1 MKYLT
6 RRYPKENNNL
16 WGEFESFFNAPS
28 PFMPSFN
35 SLMNWDSNVTRPA
48 IDLFEDENN
57 YFVQA
62 ELPGFDRKEIVVEL
76 EKDRLVLKGSR
87 KANDKKET
95 SEISFHR
102 SVTLPDSVKADKVA
116 AKYENGILT
125 VSIPKADA
133 VKPLRIEVKS

>member
-6 RRYPKENNNL
+6 HRYPRTQNDL
-16 WGEFESFFNAPS
+16 WGDFESFFNAPS

-35 SLMNWDSNVTRPA
+35 SLLNMDSETNHPA
-48 IDLFEDENN
+48 IDLFEDEEN

-62 ELPGFDRKEIVVEL
+62 ELPGFDRKEIEVEL
-76 EKDRLVLKGSR
+76 ERDRLVLKGAR
-87 KANDKKET
+87 KVEGKDEK
-95 SEISFHR
+95 SEITFHR
-102 SVTLPDSVKADKVA
+102 SVTLPDSVKADDVS

-125 VSIPKADA
+125 VTIPKADA